1 MLRYLTNLEAC
12 RIICASEFDPLLD
25 TYDDEEPKER
35 LFSRARRRIYLEDD
49 WDYSEMSGW
58 FDASTVEEFKAAK
71 EKSQWPPFNS
81 PPPYILPSLHT
92 FRVDSLDLQRL
103 HQFSFPR
110 LRHLDMSVFPDN
122 RLDLCA
128 TYTHFP
134 SSVTHV
140 IYGGGQHIPLAHFLQ
155 FFPQLRQLTL
165 ALEFSDFPASDYES
179 IAPHLHLEIFELATW
194 DCPIKPQPLIQDIL
208 IAVRAGKV
216 PSLQAIKLTP
226 PCGYD
231 TELPW
236 EECKALGIKL
246 EQVIR
251 PKPTFCGMSTQH
263 QG

>member
-155 FFPQLRQLTL
+155 FFPQLRQLTV

-179 IAPHLHLEIFELATW
+179 MAPHLHLEIFELATW
-194 DCPIKPQPLIQDIL
+194 DYQLDPQPLIRDIL
-208 IAVRAGKV
+208 IAVRTEKV
-216 PSLQAIKLTP
+216 PSLQTIKLTP
-226 PCGYD
+226 PRKYY
-231 TELPW
+231 TKLPW
-236 EECKALGIKL
+236 KECEALGVRL